1 MCIKCWLVEIS
12 IPQISYDDL
21 LGTRARHAADK
32 NFSVQNLR
40 IAGVTEE
47 MLRAAY
53 PTGVPDTSY
62 QGTVDLVSDDEELE
76 QDIKIEVKQEQ
87 E

>member
-1 MCIKCWLVEIS
+1 
-12 IPQISYDDL
+12 
-21 LGTRARHAADK
+21 
-32 NFSVQNLR
+32 
-40 IAGVTEE
+40 